1 MFTELPFLSRYKAA
15 KDAGFQCV
23 ETGFP
28 YGIAVGEVSRARR
41 EAGISQVLV
50 NVFTGKLS
58 FCMGDDNGV
67 RVGQGCAHI
76 YYIELI

>member
-23 ETGFP
+23 ESGFP
-28 YGIAVGEVSRARR
+28 FGIPVETVAAARR

-50 NVFTGKLS
+50 NTFTG
-58 FCMGDDNGV
+58 
-67 RVGQGCAHI
+67 GCV
-76 YYIELI
+76 YGS